1 MRLLPRLRGRLRA
14 AATFDFPA
22 GRTQEALAE
31 ALADEA
37 HEAAAAVGLRV
48 LRSKRPGY
56 LPDAG
61 YMLVEPHLHMPVF
74 GSHYDKTAQEVIGFC
89 RGLEQ

>member
-1 MRLLPRLRGRLRA
+1 MRLLPGLRGGTRA

-22 GRTQEALAE
+22 GETREALAG

-48 LRSKRPGY
+48 LRSKRPGQP
-56 LPDAG
+56 PDTG

-74 GSHYDKTAQEVIGFC
+74 GSHYEKTAREVIGFC
-89 RGLEQ
+89 RGLEH

>member
-1 MRLLPRLRGRLRA
+1 MRLLPRLRGGIRA
-14 AATFDFPA
+14 AASFDFPA
-22 GRTQEALAE
+22 GPTQE

-48 LRSKRPGY
+48 LRSKRPGHP
-56 LPDAG
+56 PDAG

-74 GSHYDKTAQEVIGFC
+74 GSHYAKTAQEVIGFC
-89 RGLEQ
+89 RGLEH

>member
-74 GSHYDKTAQEVIGFC
+74 GSHYDKSAQEVIGFC
-89 RGLEQ
+89 RNLGH